1 LFFRTSRY
9 AERAIAPINKSA
21 SSNDPGVPAFYCVH
35 SVSGVA
41 GTDFLTLADNLE
53 PAVRFYGIQAPAKLM
68 QDEGFGKSVD
78 SLAQY
83 YADALMDFQ
92 PEGPFVLGGWS
103 VGAVIALAIANIL
116 RGKGRDVGPL
126 IAIDGAP
133 ENTPYALRR
142 WHVAYWSEL
151 ARNVGGWIQHADLMR
166 KRDMHSV
173 VSSVSKN
180 AAFIG
185 KGLLGLSRAQKLS
198 GRYAIENFMD
208 VSRFQ
213 PSHVSF
219 INRLFLAALDYRPS
233 TYSGE
238 VVAYE
243 ASVKPLLFLPQ
254 VGRIWSKLA
263 PRANVVEIIGTHI
276 SMMREPY
283 VAAMAADLRRRILDF
298 FRIQSSG

>member
-1 LFFRTSRY
+1 
-9 AERAIAPINKSA
+9 
-21 SSNDPGVPAFYCVH
+21 VH

-41 GTDFLTLADNLE
+41 GTDFLSLADSLE
-53 PAVRFYGIQAPAKLM
+53 PSIRFYGVQAPAKLM
-68 QDEGFGKSVD
+68 QDEEFGNSVD
-78 SLAQY
+78 SLAQF
-83 YADALMDFQ
+83 YADALMEFQ
-92 PEGPFVLGGWS
+92 PEGAFMLGGWS
-103 VGAVIALAIANIL
+103 VGAVIALVIANIL
-116 RGKGRDVGPL
+116 RARGREVGPL

-142 WHVAYWSEL
+142 WHFAYWGQL
-151 ARNVGGWIQHADLMR
+151 ARNVSGWIKHADLVR

-173 VSSVSKN
+173 VFSVSKN

-198 GRYAIENFMD
+198 GRYAIESFMD

-213 PSHVSF
+213 PFHVSF
-219 INRLFLAALDYRPS
+219 INRLFLAALKFRPL

-238 VVAYE
+238 VIAYE

-263 PRANVVEIIGTHI
+263 PRANVVEITGTHI

-283 VAAMAADLRRRILDF
+283 VTAMAEDLRRRILDF
-298 FRIQSSG
+298 FRIQLPQ